1 MERKVGEIFQYND
14 EDNIVTLQ
22 VIEGISC
29 KECFFNKHCTGDI
42 AHIRPIMGHCTGIL
56 RTDKTGIVFK
66 KINNINNMNDKR
78 YILISLEE
86 AREWYNSADP
96 FKRDLALRTYS
107 EEELKESYSNVISNL
122 SNDTLKK
129 NRVKHTIY
137 EKLLNTA
144 TYVNSIYP
152 KKYIDTG
159 KGDKKVAYY
168 FLSTKDFFKECPTTG
183 YHKGFYI
190 NKTSYM
196 PEAYLVVFNSEEATK
211 KAIDILG
218 DELKILFE

>member
-1 MERKVGEIFQYND
+1 METIEHKLGDIFCL
-14 EDNIVTLQ
+14 EDGTKLQ
-22 VIEGISC
+22 VVKSNSNCKGCYFFRNKDNRCKGIQHMMCYPSKRKD
-29 KECFFNKHCTGDI
+29 KEF
-42 AHIRPIMGHCTGIL
+42 IL
-56 RTDKTGIVFK
+56 YKQVKD
-66 KINNINNMNDKR
+66 NNMNDKR

-96 FKRDLALRTYS
+96 FKRNLALRTYS
-107 EEELKESYSNVISNL
+107 EEELKESYSSIISNL
-122 SNDTLKK
+122 SENTLKK
-129 NRVKHTIY
+129 NRVKHTMY

-152 KKYIDTG
+152 KKYIDTD
-159 KGDKKVAYY
+159 KGDRKVAYY
-168 FLSTKDFFKECPTTG
+168 FLSTKDFFKEYPTTG

-196 PEAYLVVFNSEEATK
+196 PEAYLVVFKSEEAAK

>member
-1 MERKVGEIFQYND
+1 MEIMEHKIGDTFCL
-14 EDNIVTLQ
+14 EDGTKLQ
-22 VIEGISC
+22 VVKSNSNCKGCYFFRNKDKPCKGIQHMIC
-29 KECFFNKHCTGDI
+29 YPIKRKDKEFVMYKQVKD
-42 AHIRPIMGHCTGIL
+42 
-56 RTDKTGIVFK
+56 
-66 KINNINNMNDKR
+66 NNMDDKR
-78 YILISLEE
+78 YILITLEE

-152 KKYIDTG
+152 KKYIATG
-159 KGDKKVAYY
+159 KGNRKVTYY
-168 FLSTKDFFKECPTTG
+168 FLSTKDFFKEYPTTG
-183 YHKGFYI
+183 YYKGFYI
-190 NKTSYM
+190 NKTSHI
-196 PEAYLVVFNSEEATK
+196 PEAYLVIFNSEEAAK
-211 KAIDILG
+211 KAINILG